1 MNTKEKIIEHMQALL
16 AEGQSIMR
24 SCGWDGKNY
33 HLRHPA
39 DTDYQ
44 RLRTQSLNIIRRACG
59 ENSDHYLQL
68 KRIAET
74 KGSDTNSYY
83 LKDCLGVLEA
93 AQKDF
98 EAGFL
103 FDLKS
108 LVAAELLGDF
118 IDQADFLL
126 NGGYFHPAASL
137 AGAVLEDV
145 MRKLC
150 HRYKIPVPD
159 RTVID
164 RLNAELAKA
173 DVYDKLVQKRITALA
188 DIRNNADHGYF
199 DKFKSEDV
207 EDMIKWVRRF
217 SADYLH

>member
-1 MNTKEKIIEHMQALL
+1 MNTKEKIIEHMKALL
-16 AEGQSIMR
+16 TEGQSVMK

-33 HLRHPA
+33 QRHPV

-44 RLRTQSLNIIRRACG
+44 RLLTQSLNITRRACG

-74 KGSDTNSYY
+74 KGSDTKSYY

-98 EAGFL
+98 EVGFL

-126 NGGYFHPAASL
+126 KGGYFHPAASL

-150 HRYKIPVPD
+150 HKHGIPVPD

-164 RLNAELAKA
+164 RLNAELAKV

-188 DIRNNADHGYF
+188 DIRNNADHGHF